1 MMITVNIVRAP
12 TIRLRPLSST
22 PYAGDALVLVLPH
35 HVRWK
40 TGPRQPGSPG
50 CRLCACA
57 GAQVSGGSGGGGGL
71 GTDADGWVLC
81 GSGGPRLLG
90 RVGAR
95 SAARLPA

>member
-57 GAQVSGGSGGGGGL
+57 GAQVSGGSGGGGGSGLRMHMAGFSADL
-71 GTDADGWVLC
+71 GAPDCLAG
-81 GSGGPRLLG
+81 
-90 RVGAR
+90 
-95 SAARLPA
+95 